1 MRFMLVNVLFFFN
14 ISQMLSISSWPISF
28 PVTDILFYSNSG
40 TMHKS
45 FPDDLP
51 HNWISWILLFP
62 LNISQIAL
70 RPSEPN
76 SFSVDKNIK
85 ETPHLFQSSNIY
97 SLPRQSFVSAVFFFN
112 ESHIAFTPSK
122 LNLFSVYHFFSL
134 PLLFVVSFISF
145 SNHSNL
151 IHQEIC

>member
-1 MRFMLVNVLFFFN
+1 MIYSHPWGLC
-14 ISQMLSISSWPISF
+14 LS
-28 PVTDILFYSNSG
+28 TFYSSL
-40 TMHKS
+40 TSHKCSQYLLDQFHFLSQTHFFIQTCRMMHKPI
-45 FPDDLP
+45 PDDLP

-112 ESHIAFTPSK
+112 ESHIAFTTSK
-122 LNLFSVYHFFSL
+122 LNLFSVYHFLTF
-134 PLLFVVSFISF
+134 LLFGCE
-145 SNHSNL
+145 
-151 IHQEIC
+151 IHFFL